1 MDWDGKYGPPP
12 RRPFKPFYFIQLR
25 STPQYQPSQPTP
37 SEMAVYWT
45 DDGSE
50 IPATAILI
58 PNQAQKE
65 ELKAWA
71 KKQGSGGRLC
81 PSACLLGEKREWVS
95 GQVLVG
101 V

>member
-1 MDWDGKYGPPP
+1 MDWDGKYRSSA
-12 RRPFKPFYFIQLR
+12 RRPFEPFYFIQLR
-25 STPQYQPSQPTP
+25 SKPQYQSSQPTH

-81 PSACLLGEKREWVS
+81 PTACLLGEKREKVH